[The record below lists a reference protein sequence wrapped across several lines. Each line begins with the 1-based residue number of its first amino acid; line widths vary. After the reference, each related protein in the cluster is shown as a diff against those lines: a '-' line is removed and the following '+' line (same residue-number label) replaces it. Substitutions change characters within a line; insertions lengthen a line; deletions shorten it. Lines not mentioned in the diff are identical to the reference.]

1 MICQSETEST
11 SQIIF
16 ITLFS
21 QSWNGS
27 KVVPFVTSLGKL
39 YRNAEPKSQLLLT
52 QASMFWLLLIQFFL
66 MGRVISTEHCWG
78 MFLWVPPIIVCS
90 LKLLFLSFFCNFIHM
105 YGICLSGPCHYVL
118 IETLLKNDWSRWFAI
133 SGLPPIW
140 CSQSVRSNGSLPVAY
155 SWWWWVKKTLC
166 FVWMLW
172 CYNSALSYHVWVWL
186 LLD

>member
-52 QASMFWLLLIQFFL
+52 QASMF
-66 MGRVISTEHCWG
+66 
-78 MFLWVPPIIVCS
+78 
-90 LKLLFLSFFCNFIHM
+90 
-105 YGICLSGPCHYVL
+105 
-118 IETLLKNDWSRWFAI
+118 
-133 SGLPPIW
+133 
-140 CSQSVRSNGSLPVAY
+140 
-155 SWWWWVKKTLC
+155 
-166 FVWMLW
+166 
-172 CYNSALSYHVWVWL
+172 
-186 LLD
+186 